1 MKEKDKEGKETGMRM
16 QKMVNCI
23 NSRVD
28 VQRIIKN
35 ANDAEEECQGKVSN
49 EMRRGREQGGRNKK
63 EEKEIFTFQCR
74 RRVQIGNFILILP
87 LCKFNN

>member
-1 MKEKDKEGKETGMRM
+1 
-16 QKMVNCI
+16 MVNCI

-35 ANDAEEECQGKVSN
+35 ADDAEKECQGKVSD
-49 EMRRGREQGGRNKK
+49 EMRRGREQEERK
-63 EEKEIFTFQCR
+63 EEEEIFPFQCR